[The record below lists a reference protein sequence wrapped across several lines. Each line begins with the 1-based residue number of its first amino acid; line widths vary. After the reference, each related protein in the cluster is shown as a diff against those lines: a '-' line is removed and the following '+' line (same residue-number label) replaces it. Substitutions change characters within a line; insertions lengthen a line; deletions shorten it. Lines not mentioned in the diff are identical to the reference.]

1 MNRVCTI
8 CNVPVGEP
16 HKRKLVYN
24 WKRKARNLIQDKA
37 DVIAKLKELTVPKN

>member
-8 CNVPVGEP
+8 CSVPVGEP

-24 WKRKARNLIQDKA
+24 WKRKTRNLIQE
-37 DVIAKLKELTVPKN
+37 KLTMAAFLQELTQPKN